1 MLSTVVNIRLI
12 CQLLKKNH
20 CASRELLC
28 VRLEASSELVLH
40 SLNQHF
46 LAVYN
51 VDTRFNDLCNATT

>member
-1 MLSTVVNIRLI
+1 MLSIVIYRYSVNYLT
-12 CQLLKKNH
+12 KNH

-46 LAVYN
+46 LTVYN
-51 VDTRFNDLCNATT
+51 VDTWFNDLCNATT